1 MFILWGAPTL
11 KWTRFRIG
19 GRITLMGQVER
30 LRCPKC
36 GAYLMLVAA
45 PSDGK
50 GPRMFQCFEC
60 DLPDPIKTD
69 KVIGWLKGELQP
81 PK

>member
-1 MFILWGAPTL
+1 MERSNFEMDDVSGW
-11 KWTRFRIG
+11 RQNN
-19 GRITLMGQVER
+19 LMGQER
-30 LRCPKC
+30 LRCLKC
-36 GAYLMLVAA
+36 GAYLILVAS

-60 DLPDPIKTD
+60 DQPDPIKTD
-69 KVIGWLKGELQP
+69 KALGWLKGELQP

>member
-1 MFILWGAPTL
+1 MERSNFEMDEVSGW
-11 KWTRFRIG
+11 RQNY
-19 GRITLMGQVER
+19 LMGRER

-36 GAYLMLVAA
+36 GAYLIVVAS

-60 DLPDPIKTD
+60 DQPDPIKTD
-69 KVIGWLKGELQP
+69 KALGWLRGELQP

>member
-1 MFILWGAPTL
+1 
-11 KWTRFRIG
+11 
-19 GRITLMGQVER
+19 

-45 PSDGK
+45 PSDGR